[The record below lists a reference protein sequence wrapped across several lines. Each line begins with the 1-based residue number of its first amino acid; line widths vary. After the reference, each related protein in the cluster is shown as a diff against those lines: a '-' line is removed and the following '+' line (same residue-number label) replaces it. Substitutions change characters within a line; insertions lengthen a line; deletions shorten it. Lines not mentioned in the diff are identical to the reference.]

1 METADIKVLRL
12 YRPYEP
18 TINITCE
25 NGCLCFY
32 DDGEFMALLCK
43 PHLAEYTVV
52 EVHESVVKDTDPMS
66 TPFSCEEE
74 QDHYIALFDLTIRY
88 ENFVT
93 YSPQREAIAVE
104 RFNALFDFFAEKGG
118 AI

>member
-1 METADIKVLRL
+1 MELDIKVLRL
-12 YRPYEP
+12 SRPYEP

-32 DDGEFMALLCK
+32 DDGEFMAMLCK
-43 PHLAEYTVV
+43 PHLAEYAVV
-52 EVHESVVKDTDPMS
+52 EVHESVVKDTDPMC

-74 QDHYIALFDLTIRY
+74 QIHYTAIFDHLIRY
-88 ENFVT
+88 EQFVT
-93 YSPQREAIAVE
+93 HDEKREAIAVE
-104 RFNALFDFFAEKGG
+104 RFNDLFCYFNERGG